1 VLRFEFIFWGGS
13 FKMNYLSNLE
23 GDLKEICSDCCQA
36 DSENCS
42 YRKCNIGFA
51 KYVVKNIKDK
61 SIKFIEDGENLI
73 PKDDLKYYDEKI
85 IAKGIANICK
95 LCKECNENH
104 TENCVVA
111 LTRRSLEYTQLKDK
125 IEYPG
130 NVLMYLMNISKQ
142 KTEFAELVKQEYMS
156 IE

>member
-1 VLRFEFIFWGGS
+1 
-13 FKMNYLSNLE
+13 MNYLNNLE
-23 GDLKEICSDCCQA
+23 SDIEEICSDCPYKE
-36 DSENCS
+36 SEKCN
-42 YRKCNIGFA
+42 YRMCNIGFA
-51 KYVVKNIKDK
+51 KYVVENIKDSDIK
-61 SIKFIEDGENLI
+61 SIEDGENLI

-104 TENCVVA
+104 SENCVVA

-125 IEYPG
+125 IAYPG
-130 NVLMYLMNISKQ
+130 NVLMYLMNVSKQ
-142 KTEFAELVKQEYMS
+142 KPEFAEAIKQEYMS

>member
-1 VLRFEFIFWGGS
+1 
-13 FKMNYLSNLE
+13 MDYLSNLE
-23 GDLKEICSDCCQA
+23 SDIKEICNDCRQIGT
-36 DSENCS
+36 ENCN

-51 KYVVKNIKDK
+51 KYVIENVRDK
-61 SIKFIEDGENLI
+61 SIKSIDDGENLI

-85 IAKGIANICK
+85 VASGIANICK
-95 LCKECNENH
+95 LCKECNTNH
-104 TENCVVA
+104 TENCVIA

-130 NVLMYLMNISKQ
+130 NVLMYLMNVSNQ
-142 KTEFAELVKQEYMS
+142 KTEFAELIKKEYMS

>member
-1 VLRFEFIFWGGS
+1 
-13 FKMNYLSNLE
+13 MDYLNNLE
-23 GDLKEICSDCCQA
+23 SDIDEICNDCCHKGT
-36 DSENCS
+36 EKCN

-51 KYVVKNIKDK
+51 KYVVENIKDK
-61 SIKFIEDGENLI
+61 SIKSIEDGENLI

-95 LCKECNENH
+95 LCKDCNENH
-104 TENCVVA
+104 SENCVIA

-130 NVLMYLMNISKQ
+130 NVLMYLMNVSKQ
-142 KTEFAELVKQEYMS
+142 KPEFAEAIKHEYM
-156 IE
+156 E